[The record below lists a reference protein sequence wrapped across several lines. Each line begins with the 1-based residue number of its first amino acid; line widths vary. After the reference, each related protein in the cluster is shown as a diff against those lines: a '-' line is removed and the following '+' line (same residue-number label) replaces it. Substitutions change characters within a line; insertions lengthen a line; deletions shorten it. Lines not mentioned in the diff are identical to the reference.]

1 MLAGKGVI
9 NSAMQTSE
17 KIPQGE
23 IRRRVQNFQS
33 LLAQENLDG
42 AMILQNVDIY
52 YFSGTIQP
60 SMLFIPV
67 EGSPILMVLK
77 NYSRARQESYLD
89 TVVAVQKK
97 NQVPGI
103 IQDLGFG
110 KLAALGLEMDV
121 VPAFLYLWLQD
132 NFPGCHLMDVS
143 KAIRRQR
150 MLKSTYEIDQIKK
163 TAPILDKGYAH
174 LKEIMAVGI
183 TELEIDGNLALLAR
197 RHGHMGILR
206 MRGWN
211 QEMTYAH
218 VLSGDSGA
226 VVSFLN
232 SPHGG
237 SGTTAAMAQ
246 GAGYRRIQENEPI
259 GIDYGVGVSGYVGD
273 QFRTFVIGRLPNELE
288 KAHACAVEILALL
301 ADAAQPGMSCSDLY
315 QLAHGKAV
323 GAGLGDF
330 FMGTAEGQVAFIG
343 HGLGLEIDELPII
356 GPRSTEKLQPGMVV
370 ALEPKFVFPGKG
382 VVGLEDDYVMTT
394 GGLERITLTEQTLI
408 RVGV

>member
-1 MLAGKGVI
+1 
-9 NSAMQTSE
+9 MQISD
-17 KIPQGE
+17 KVPRQE
-23 IRRRVQNFQS
+23 IQRRVQNFQ
-33 LLAQENLDG
+33 LFLKQEALDG

-67 EGSPILMVLK
+67 EGSPVLIVFK
-77 NYSRARQESYLD
+77 NYPRARQESSLN
-89 TVVAVQKK
+89 TVITAQNKA
-97 NQVPGI
+97 QVPQI
-103 IQDLGFG
+103 IKDFGFG
-110 KLAALGLEMDV
+110 KPATLGFEIDV
-121 VPAFLYLWLQD
+121 VPAFLYLWLQ
-132 NFPGCHLMDVS
+132 NAFPGCRLRDVS
-143 KAIRRQR
+143 KAIRQLR

-163 TAPILDKGYAH
+163 TAPILDKGYNH
-174 LKEIMAVGI
+174 LKDIMAVGM

-218 VLSGDSGA
+218 VLSGASGS

-237 SGTTAAMAQ
+237 SGTTPAMAQ
-246 GAGYRRIQENEPI
+246 GAGFRRIRQNEPI
-259 GIDYGVGVSGYVGD
+259 GIDYGVGVNGYLGD

-288 KAHACAVEILALL
+288 KAHACAVDILALL
-301 ADAAQPGMSCSDLY
+301 VREAQPGMLCSDLY
-315 QLAHGKAV
+315 HLAHSKAAK
-323 GAGLGDF
+323 AGLADF
-330 FMGTAEGQVAFIG
+330 FMGTAEGQVEFIG

-356 GPRSTEKLQPGMVV
+356 GLHSTDKLQPGMVM

-394 GGLERITLTEQTLI
+394 GGLERITLIEQALI
-408 RVGV
+408 CVEP